1 MICEYLWG
9 TALPRHHGEAAWP
22 NLTVGATYALPQ
34 RWIDPSWPS
43 RKWGCAQLWLAL
55 IHPMQFILITF
66 NNSRLFCTLVLTIWI
81 YLTISIWLISAV
93 HLQVPLW
100 PVQCLQSHQIVLPR
114 VPKQLGSHSLGKPVI
129 NLSDIMSS
137 TKAEDIHKA
146 EQYWKRTKKND
157 KKSFPTTPY
166 MLFCYCF
173 SSSPKE
179 TTNTWEAIS
188 PRSKTLCPCWF
199 DSHTLH
205 IRVPLQQL
213 CSRPGTV
220 TQLKAHNCILCQDG
234 VSCDK
239 VLLVDDAT
247 TSNKQDFY
255 RTHI

>member
-1 MICEYLWG
+1 MPHHHQKVAGTARCGRRNAPRPGPCSLRRLIPCRISHAKGLQKIPLFHCPDPGLAIFRIWLNPVESGIPECHDSWA

-114 VPKQLGSHSLGKPVI
+114 VPKQLGSHSLGKPVL
-129 NLSDIMSS
+129 N
-137 TKAEDIHKA
+137 H
-146 EQYWKRTKKND
+146 Y
-157 KKSFPTTPY
+157 
-166 MLFCYCF
+166 
-173 SSSPKE
+173 
-179 TTNTWEAIS
+179 
-188 PRSKTLCPCWF
+188 
-199 DSHTLH
+199 
-205 IRVPLQQL
+205 
-213 CSRPGTV
+213 
-220 TQLKAHNCILCQDG
+220 
-234 VSCDK
+234 
-239 VLLVDDAT
+239 
-247 TSNKQDFY
+247 
-255 RTHI
+255 